1 MSYRNDPYDP
11 KQVALLDPAAL
22 AEAVADAATAFAAA
36 ADPDALTALRPGH
49 LGDRSPVSLAR
60 REIGAL
66 PPAAK
71 SDAGKRV
78 NEARRAIETAY
89 ADRAEILER
98 AQAERVL
105 IEERV
110 DVTLPYDRRPRGARH
125 PLSTLMETI
134 SDLFIGMGYEVAEA
148 PRSTWSGSTSTR

>member
-22 AEAVADAATAFAAA
+22 QDAVTGAEKAFAGAG
-36 ADPDALTALRPGH
+36 DLDALAAVKHLH
-49 LGDRSPVSLAR
+49 LGDRAPVSLAR

-78 NEARRAIETAY
+78 NEARTAITGRLRRTARRAAGRARAPGAAGGDRRRHP
-89 ADRAEILER
+89 ADRAGVR
-98 AQAERVL
+98 A
-105 IEERV
+105 
-110 DVTLPYDRRPRGARH
+110 
-125 PLSTLMETI
+125 
-134 SDLFIGMGYEVAEA
+134 A
-148 PRSTWSGSTSTR
+148 PGTR

>member
-22 AEAVADAATAFAAA
+22 AEAVAAAEQAFAAA
-36 ADPDALTALRPGH
+36 ADPDALTALRPAH

-78 NEARRAIETAY
+78 NEARR
-89 ADRAEILER
+89 R
-98 AQAERVL
+98 
-105 IEERV
+105 
-110 DVTLPYDRRPRGARH
+110 DRRPRYAARAEVLERGAGRPGAGRGAR
-125 PLSTLMETI
+125 ST
-134 SDLFIGMGYEVAEA
+134 
-148 PRSTWSGSTSTR
+148 